1 MRRKMSVIAAAGL
14 AAAVL
19 AGCQGTAGETT
30 AAATEAA
37 AETTTAAASSEEAT
51 ETEEETE
58 TEAAEELK
66 GSITLYTSQPEE
78 DIQTMIEG
86 FNEKYPDVQV
96 DVFRSGTEEIVSK
109 VLAEKQAGSILADVL
124 LVADDVTFETLKEQD
139 MLMAYESP
147 ELEGIPETY
156 IDKDHM
162 YTGTKVITTGIVY
175 NTELTGTAPESFADL
190 TTEAYKDDVVMPSPL
205 YSGAAAY
212 NLGVFTRTEGLG
224 WEFYQGL
231 KDNGVTVGQGNGTV
245 QNAVVAGEQAVG
257 MLADYMAIR
266 SKNDGAPVE
275 FVYPSEGSPA
285 VTEPIG
291 IVKGTDEEAIAE
303 AFVDFVLSEDG
314 QELTSEIGY
323 TPVKSGVAV
332 PEGLKSIDEFTP
344 MTWDVEELY
353 QNREADKEQFSEM
366 FQ

>member
-1 MRRKMSVIAAAGL
+1 
-14 AAAVL
+14 
-19 AGCQGTAGETT
+19 
-30 AAATEAA
+30 
-37 AETTTAAASSEEAT
+37 
-51 ETEEETE
+51 
-58 TEAAEELK
+58 
-66 GSITLYTSQPEE
+66 
-78 DIQTMIEG
+78 
-86 FNEKYPDVQV
+86 
-96 DVFRSGTEEIVSK
+96 
-109 VLAEKQAGSILADVL
+109 
-124 LVADDVTFETLKEQD
+124 
-139 MLMAYESP
+139 
-147 ELEGIPETY
+147 
-156 IDKDHM
+156 
-162 YTGTKVITTGIVY
+162 
-175 NTELTGTAPESFADL
+175 
-190 TTEAYKDDVVMPSPL
+190 MPSPL

-224 WEFYQGL
+224 WEFYQSL

-291 IVKGTDEEAIAE
+291 IVNGTDEEAIAE

-314 QELTSEIGY
+314 QKLTSEIGY

>member
-19 AGCQGTAGETT
+19 AGCQGAANETT

-37 AETTTAAASSEEAT
+37 AETTAAAASGEK
-51 ETEEETE
+51 ETKAEEETE

-175 NTELTGTAPESFADL
+175 NTELTETAPESFADL

-205 YSGAAAY
+205 YSGAAA
-212 NLGVFTRTEGLG
+212 NCQLVFPLSFHPLDFRSITC
-224 WEFYQGL
+224 
-231 KDNGVTVGQGNGTV
+231 
-245 QNAVVAGEQAVG
+245 AV
-257 MLADYMAIR
+257 
-266 SKNDGAPVE
+266 
-275 FVYPSEGSPA
+275 
-285 VTEPIG
+285 
-291 IVKGTDEEAIAE
+291 
-303 AFVDFVLSEDG
+303 
-314 QELTSEIGY
+314 
-323 TPVKSGVAV
+323 
-332 PEGLKSIDEFTP
+332 
-344 MTWDVEELY
+344 
-353 QNREADKEQFSEM
+353 
-366 FQ
+366 